1 MSRKLG
7 LWLVLC
13 LFLLSC
19 VAVEAQEAAQ
29 AVHQPPK
36 VLVISRE
43 WVKPGKSGSPHER
56 TESAFVSAFTA
67 AKWPQRYLAM
77 DSQTGAPRML
87 FFAGY
92 PTFEAW
98 QADSLAISKNATLSA
113 ALDKAAIGDADSIS
127 GIETSAFMLR
137 EDMGLN
143 SAVDIPKMRYMELS
157 LFKIRSGHESDWQA
171 LVKMYQ
177 DGFKNIPD
185 THWAVY
191 QVVYSNLGDGSY
203 LVVTP
208 MATAAEIDKG
218 FGNSKKFAETVGA
231 DGMKKLA
238 ELGAACIESSQT
250 NLFMFNPKLSYVPDE
265 WKKADSFWQTKST
278 KPAPAKKAEEKPKQ

>member
-1 MSRKLG
+1 MCRKLG
-7 LWLVLC
+7 PWVVLC
-13 LFLLSC
+13 FFILSC
-19 VAVEAQEAAQ
+19 VALEAQQ
-29 AVHQPPK
+29 AMEGVHQPPK

-43 WVKPGKSGSPHER
+43 WIKPGKAGSPHER

-98 QADSLAISKNATLSA
+98 QADSLAIAKNATLSA

-127 GIETSAFMLR
+127 GIETSAFMFR
-137 EDMGLN
+137 EDMSLN
-143 SAVDIPKMRYMELS
+143 PGVNIPKMRYMEIS
-157 LFKIRSGHESDWQA
+157 LFKVRPGHEGEWHA
-171 LVKMYQ
+171 VVKAYQ
-177 DGFKNIPD
+177 DGFKDIPD

-191 QVVYSNLGDGSY
+191 QGVYSNLGDGSY
-203 LVVTP
+203 LVITP
-208 MATAAEIDKG
+208 MASAAEIDKG
-218 FGNSKKFAETVGA
+218 FGNSKKFTDALGPE
-231 DGMKKLA
+231 GMKKLGEQA
-238 ELGAACIESSQT
+238 AACIESSQT

-265 WKKADSFWQTKST
+265 WKKADSFWGNS
-278 KPAPAKKAEEKPKQ
+278 KPAAAPAKKAAQKPKQ